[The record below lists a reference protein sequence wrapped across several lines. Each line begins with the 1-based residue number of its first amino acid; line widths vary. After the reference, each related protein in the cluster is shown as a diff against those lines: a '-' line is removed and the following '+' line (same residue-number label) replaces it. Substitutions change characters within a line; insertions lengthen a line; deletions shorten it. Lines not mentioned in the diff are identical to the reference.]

1 MTLHKYGISLVEYI
15 GNANAITQGKKNADL
30 ETRELET
37 QRGPEY
43 AKGDDSIHP
52 FKYHGNESEQDIR
65 WHHNYCVEYFV

>member
-1 MTLHKYGISLVEYI
+1 MPLRKYGISLVEYI
-15 GNANAITQGKKNADL
+15 GNANAITQGKKNTGL
-30 ETRELET
+30 EN

-65 WHHNYCVEYFV
+65 RHHHNCVEYFV